1 MNKRMI
7 KAITLLALP
16 LSLSVFADTAI
27 TNVSVDTIKQTM
39 TPEQI
44 RQSLDNQKANE
55 MTQIEAKAQA
65 ISDRAPIEARRELA
79 KAQIE
84 QEYSR
89 TSKALG
95 LQVT

>member
-16 LSLSVFADTAI
+16 LSLSLSVFADTAI
-27 TNVSVDTIKQTM
+27 TNVSIDTIKQTM

-44 RQSLDNQKANE
+44 RQSLDNWKANE

-95 LQVT
+95 L

>member
-1 MNKRMI
+1 
-7 KAITLLALP
+7 
-16 LSLSVFADTAI
+16 
-27 TNVSVDTIKQTM
+27 
-39 TPEQI
+39 
-44 RQSLDNQKANE
+44 

-95 LQVT
+95 L

>member
-27 TNVSVDTIKQTM
+27 TNVSIDAIKQTM

-44 RQSLDNQKANE
+44 RQSLDNWKADELSN
-55 MTQIEAKAQA
+55 IESKAQA
-65 ISDRAPIEARRELA
+65 MSDRAPIEARRELA

-95 LQVT
+95 L

>member
-44 RQSLDNQKANE
+44 RQSLDN
-55 MTQIEAKAQA
+55 
-65 ISDRAPIEARRELA
+65 
-79 KAQIE
+79 
-84 QEYSR
+84 
-89 TSKALG
+89 
-95 LQVT
+95 